1 MTKKKILFIA
11 NEIEK
16 LLPKVD
22 TTVFLIQQ
30 AWIKK
35 YEVWFCTLED
45 LGINTSSKLVYY
57 VNANNLTPGSNIHG
71 LEKKKFPKLIFCLFQ
86 PSLCEQ
92 IHLLIN
98 NICLA

>member
-1 MTKKKILFIA
+1 MTKKKILFVA

-35 YEVWFCTLED
+35 YEVWFCALED
-45 LGINTSSKLVYY
+45 LGISTSRKLFYY
-57 VNANNLTPGSNIHG
+57 VNANYLTPGSDG
-71 LEKKKFPKLIFCLFQ
+71 TWFRRKKSSKVN
-86 PSLCEQ
+86 
-92 IHLLIN
+92 LLSF
-98 NICLA
+98 

>member
-1 MTKKKILFIA
+1 MKKRKILFIA

-30 AWIKK
+30 AWVEK

-57 VNANNLTPGSNIHG
+57 VNANNLIPGSNCTWFR
-71 LEKKKFPKLIFCLFQ
+71 KKNL
-86 PSLCEQ
+86 
-92 IHLLIN
+92 
-98 NICLA
+98 

>member
-1 MTKKKILFIA
+1 MKKRKILFIA

-30 AWIKK
+30 AWVEK

-57 VNANNLTPGSNIHG
+57 VNASNLNTR
-71 LEKKKFPKLIFCLFQ
+71 Q
-86 PSLCEQ
+86 
-92 IHLLIN
+92 
-98 NICLA
+98 

>member
-45 LGINTSSKLVYY
+45 LGINTSRKLVYY
-57 VNANNLTPGSNIHG
+57 VNANNIIPI
-71 LEKKKFPKLIFCLFQ
+71 Q
-86 PSLCEQ
+86 
-92 IHLLIN
+92 
-98 NICLA
+98 